1 MSPPV
6 HNNYG
11 PRAGFAWQPLHNTV
25 VRGGIGLYWDTLSA
39 RSQYAQNDI
48 EGQGWPWRRGF
59 TATAPNSALGPNNN
73 NILPASFTPIT
84 TLAGGTKMNLPANPR
99 DTPVKTNQP
108 LFQNPVANQYNFNLQ
123 IELSQNTEVSV
134 RHQRSRYG
142 NLTNLAASN

>member
-84 TLAGGTKMNLPANPR
+84 TLAGGSTTAIPPNPCAPPRNPYQPNCPLPRPSQSNL
-99 DTPVKTNQP
+99 
-108 LFQNPVANQYNFNLQ
+108 
-123 IELSQNTEVSV
+123 
-134 RHQRSRYG
+134 HRS
-142 NLTNLAASN
+142 